1 MLARLYIK
9 NFALIQEVEI
19 EFGPGLNVI
28 TGETGAGKSILM
40 GALYSI
46 LGGPASADLVRTGAD
61 RCQVEGVFEF
71 ADGDPTIDRLD
82 ALDIQPEEGAL
93 ILGREIRGSGRSRA
107 FVNDLSVPLKRLR
120 QIGGLLVDLHGQHE
134 HQTLLDPGLHAG
146 FLDAFGGLFEQVEEL
161 ASNYRSF
168 RQRERRLEK
177 IGSERQALVE
187 EEELR
192 QFQLREIRDL
202 DPEPGEEERLE
213 QELQIQENAEH
224 LLQTSTELNDLL
236 YQADGSIVEQLGGAR
251 RRLDRLLEID
261 LSLGEQAAQL
271 EELIFGIEDLA
282 SVMRDYAQKLEINPG
297 SADRLRERLDG
308 LRRLKQKYGGSLEAV
323 LELGERLEL
332 QENRS
337 GELDAEIE
345 REEREVDQ
353 LRQLF
358 TRNCLE
364 LSEARQKA
372 GAELAGSVEK
382 GLRALGMPKVSF
394 RVELEGVEDSEGL
407 IERDGRRWH
416 ADAGG
421 LEAVEFYISPNRG
434 EKPRPLAR
442 IASGGEISRIMLAL
456 KEVIAEKDT
465 VSTLVFDEID
475 VGISGRVA
483 AAVGKKLRARS
494 TSHQTIAITHLPQIA
509 GVAEQHFSVRKRQ
522 RQGRTVTEVH
532 LLDAENRA
540 EEIALLLAGE
550 TVSETARQHAQEML
564 K

>member
-46 LGGPASADLVRTGAD
+46 LGGPTSADLVRTGAD
-61 RCQVEGVFEF
+61 RCLVEGIFEF
-71 ADGDPTIDRLD
+71 ADGDPALARLD
-82 ALDIQPEEGAL
+82 ALDIQPEEGVL
-93 ILGREIRGSGRSRA
+93 ILRREIRASGRSRA
-107 FVNDLSVPLKRLR
+107 FANDLAVPLKRLR

-134 HQTLLDPGLHAG
+134 HQSLLDPGLHAG
-146 FLDAFGGLFEQVEEL
+146 FLDAFGGLGGQVETL
-161 ASNYRSF
+161 ASNYRTF
-168 RQRERRLEK
+168 RQRERALEK
-177 IGSERQALVE
+177 LHTERQALVE

-192 QFQLREIRDL
+192 LFQLREIRDL
-202 DPEPGEEERLE
+202 APEPGEEERLE

-282 SVMRDYAQKLEINPG
+282 SVMRDYAQKLEIQPG
-297 SADRLRERLDG
+297 SAERLRERLDG

-323 LELGERLEL
+323 LDLGERLE
-332 QENRS
+332 QRENRS

-345 REEREVDQ
+345 RQEREVGE
-353 LRQLF
+353 LRQFF

-364 LSEARQKA
+364 LSEARRQA
-372 GAELAGSVEK
+372 GAELSGSVEK

-394 RVELEGVEDSEGL
+394 RVELEGVEDAEGL

-442 IASGGEISRIMLAL
+442 IAVRHP
-456 KEVIAEKDT
+456 
-465 VSTLVFDEID
+465 STRRTN
-475 VGISGRVA
+475 G
-483 AAVGKKLRARS
+483 S
-494 TSHQTIAITHLPQIA
+494 T
-509 GVAEQHFSVRKRQ
+509 
-522 RQGRTVTEVH
+522 
-532 LLDAENRA
+532 D
-540 EEIALLLAGE
+540 
-550 TVSETARQHAQEML
+550 
-564 K
+564 